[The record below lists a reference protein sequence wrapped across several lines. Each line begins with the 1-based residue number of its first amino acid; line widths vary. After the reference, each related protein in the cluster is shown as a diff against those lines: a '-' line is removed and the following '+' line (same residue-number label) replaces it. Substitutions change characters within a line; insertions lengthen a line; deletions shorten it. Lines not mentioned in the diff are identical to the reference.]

1 MVDVAGALLW
11 QAANGWQ
18 RAAQAAL
25 LPRKLTYVQAL
36 LLMALADR
44 IADGAA
50 TTQVELARHARADVM
65 MTSQILRVLER
76 RRLVTRSNVEGDA
89 RARRVLLTPA
99 GEAAVAGAR
108 AALADAMDSFF
119 APLGADRGAFA
130 AALGRLIGVRV
141 RLRVPSTSTALENV
155 RA

>member
-1 MVDVAGALLW
+1 MADDPGALLW

-25 LPRKLTYVQAL
+25 LPLKLTYVQAL
-36 LLMALADR
+36 LLTALADLV
-44 IADGAA
+44 AAGDA
-50 TTQVELARHARADVM
+50 TTQVKLARHARADVM

-76 RRLVTRSNVEGDA
+76 RRLVTRTHVDGDA
-89 RARRVLLTPA
+89 RARHVLLTPA
-99 GEAAVAGAR
+99 GEAAAAGAR
-108 AALADAMDSFF
+108 TALAIVLDSFF

-141 RLRVPSTSTALENV
+141 RLRVPSTSTMS
-155 RA
+155 RANRS